1 MKLRVLLHRTNSPGD
16 IRCDS
21 AAARRGWRRWL
32 TVALAP
38 ALAAGTSVV
47 PVAAA
52 VTAGGGLAA
61 VAAMTAPAPAQAASG
76 SVLTASDLYTVT
88 GGTGTASLSYGA
100 IGRVLQSAARTG
112 GIESA
117 AATWWDYETSR
128 PESRLSGDIDYD
140 FSAKMAGEME
150 KAGEKAAK
158 VIKYLQVLTTLLGA
172 FLSHSKVA
180 LVVGIV
186 ASLLAVALINVKKLV
201 NIVKVIL
208 KGKGKHTGFYVVTFE
223 ALGVSQRYESYKT
236 RSCTALSIACGSPG
250 KIVARG

>member
-61 VAAMTAPAPAQAASG
+61 VAAMTAPAQAASG

-112 GIESA
+112 GIEPA